1 MTAVLDLPQ
10 LERALAAHALMS
22 VTDLAGDILYAN
34 ERFCSVSGY
43 SRAELLGRNHRLLKS
58 GVHAPAFYADLWR
71 TLKSGQIWD
80 GLICNRRKNGE
91 HYWVQSTM
99 MPLQNQQGDTVR
111 YLSLRTEVTRQ
122 VELRSGLEALALA
135 DADAPFSDI
144 VQAVGAALHAQSVG
158 IVRCAP
164 DDAEAQVLAQ
174 WRPGL
179 SPPPL
184 AYRLQGTPLAVT
196 LRNAAPTLHI
206 IENPWRAFPDAQG
219 FVLPTASTYYAVA
232 LRDRGGEVCGALYVQ
247 DARARA
253 QFDTESALLMV
264 AAVKATAAILRAAD
278 RRRLEESEARLRTLV
293 NNAPVGVFMTDVSGA
308 MTFVSEPLLARY
320 GQPGLNLLG
329 DGWRSLLSPID
340 AERAVNAW
348 RTFVRGDEP
357 RYLDEFR
364 LRGASGEFE
373 TLRASVSPI
382 VEHGRR
388 IGYVGTLEN
397 ISNLRDLEQ
406 RLSQAHK
413 MEALGAFTGGIA
425 HDFNNILA
433 SVLGYAGLT
442 RNRLRKSAP
451 EVLDGYLANVEA
463 GVLRGKELIE
473 RLLAFS
479 RSSPD
484 TEPAQSLLAQ
494 SALKDTCELLQAVL
508 PPTMRLDVD
517 ISPRELRIAIRA
529 VELQQVLFN
538 LVINARDANS
548 VHGIIALSLVPVAVQ
563 SQICVSCGALF
574 HGDYAE
580 IACTDTGMGI
590 SAETLA
596 RIFEPFFTTK
606 REHGGTG
613 LGLAMVHG
621 IVHRSAG
628 HILVDSTAG
637 QGTSVRLLFPCE
649 MVPDALTV
657 KDPAPTP
664 NVATAIKARRIM
676 LVDDERTVVEP
687 VAEVLHGYGHAI
699 HSYVSPMTAL
709 RDLIAEPQR
718 YDLLICDLM
727 MPELTGEE
735 LAAAVRRAGL
745 RLPIVLCSGSADAQL
760 LDRMAPLSISAL
772 LNKPVAVAELLAA
785 IEQATAALPLL

>member
-1 MTAVLDLPQ
+1 MTAILDMPQ

-34 ERFCSVSGY
+34 ERFCTVSGY

-58 GVHAPAFYADLWR
+58 GVHAPAFYAELWR

-99 MPLQNQQGDTVR
+99 MPLQNKLGDTVR
-111 YLSLRTEVTRQ
+111 YLSLRTEVTRE
-122 VELRSGLEALALA
+122 VELRTGLEALALV
-135 DADAPFSDI
+135 DADAPFADI
-144 VQAVGAALHAQSVG
+144 TRAIGAALHAQSVG
-158 IVRCAP
+158 IVRHPDAHGEAP
-164 DDAEAQVLAQ
+164 VLAE
-174 WRPGL
+174 WRAAGGT
-179 SPPPL
+179 PP
-184 AYRLQGTPLAVT
+184 AHYRVAATPLAVT
-196 LRNAAPTLHI
+196 LRDAAPAMHVI
-206 IENPWRAFPDAQG
+206 DDVGAAFPAASD
-219 FVLPTASTYYAVA
+219 FLLPRTRTYYAVA
-232 LRDRGGEVCGALYVQ
+232 LRERDGQACGVLYVQ
-247 DARARA
+247 DGHTRAES
-253 QFDTESALLMV
+253 DTAGALLMV
-264 AAVKATAAILRAAD
+264 AALKATSALLRAD
-278 RRRLEESEARLRTLV
+278 DHRRLEESEARLRTLV
-293 NNAPVGVFMTDVSGA
+293 NNAPVGVFMTDVDGA
-308 MTFVSEPLLARY
+308 MTFISEPLRARY
-320 GQPGLNLLG
+320 ARPDLDLLG
-329 DGWRSLLSPID
+329 DGWLSLIDADD
-340 AERAVNAW
+340 AERAVSAW
-348 RTFVRGDEP
+348 RKFLRGDAT
-357 RYLDEFR
+357 RHLDEYQFR
-364 LRGASGEFE
+364 SAGGETE

-397 ISNLRDLEQ
+397 ISHLRDLEH

-442 RNRLRKSAP
+442 RNRLRQASHDT
-451 EVLDGYLANVEA
+451 LDGYLANVEA

-479 RSSPD
+479 RSTPE
-484 TEPAQSLLAQ
+484 TERAQLLVAQ
-494 SALKDTCELLQAVL
+494 TALRDTCELLQAVL
-508 PPTMRLDVD
+508 PPSMRLDVD
-517 ISPRELRIAIRA
+517 IDPRETRIAIRA

-548 VHGIIALSLVPVAVQ
+548 VHGIIALSLAPVRVP
-563 SQICVSCGALF
+563 SQRCRSCGAPF
-574 HGDYAE
+574 HGDYVE

-590 SAETLA
+590 SADTLA

-621 IVHRSAG
+621 IVHKSAG

-637 QGTSVRLLFPCE
+637 QGTCVRLLFPNGATPAGAE
-649 MVPDALTV
+649 VEAE
-657 KDPAPTP
+657 KRAAPT
-664 NVATAIKARRIM
+664 AAAIKPRRLM
-676 LVDDERTVVEP
+676 LVDDERAVVEP
-687 VAEVLHGYGHAI
+687 LSEMLNAYGHEI
-699 HSYVSPMTAL
+699 RSFVSPVTAL
-709 RDLIAEPQR
+709 KHLLAQPEA
-718 YDLLICDLM
+718 YDLLVCDLM

-745 RLPIVLCSGSADAQL
+745 GLPIVICSGSADTQVL
-760 LDRMAPLSISAL
+760 ERMAHLSISAL
-772 LNKPVAVAELLAA
+772 LNKPVATGELLHA
-785 IEQATAALPLL
+785 IEQAIDAPLVR